1 MDAQPGDAW
10 NSRLI
15 GTTVSHYRL
24 LERLAAGV
32 RGGAVFKAQDLEL
45 ERLVALKLLPAVGR
59 EEDRLHLASEAAAAS
74 ALEHPNICPTYEV
87 GETEDGRLF
96 VAMAFLEGET
106 LAAKIARGPL
116 KTEVAVDLASQV
128 ASGLSRAHEHGLVHR
143 NLKPS
148 NVLVT
153 SDGQAR
159 ILDFGIA
166 SLDDRTRIT
175 GEDTPA
181 GLLAYRAPE
190 QLRGE
195 PADLRADV
203 WSLGVIFYEMLTGQ
217 RPFPGGA
224 LANVAN
230 TAELIPPSA
239 LREGVP
245 AELDRITARA
255 LARKRGERY
264 PRADDLRADLR
275 GFLRG
280 SSSKVSVPTFSHW
293 PDQLPPVTMFNVV
306 PREVGPYRV
315 GEILG
320 GGGMGIVY
328 RAEDTRLGRT
338 VALKFLPPELTR
350 DPVAK
355 ARFLQEARTAS
366 ALDHPNICT
375 VYDVGETENHQLYL
389 AMPCYDG
396 ETLRRKVERGPLP
409 LAEAVDYALQ
419 VSKGLAKAHRQ
430 GIIHRDVKPANLM
443 VTGDG
448 VVKILDFGI
457 AKLAGEAGLT
467 RTGSTLG
474 TPAYMSPE
482 QMRGTEVDGRTD
494 LWALGV
500 VMYEMVTGRRPFLG
514 DHESGLRQAILEQE
528 PEPLIRLRPDAP
540 PELVSV
546 IQRLLA
552 KDVASRYPTAD
563 AAVADL
569 RPLAGVSS
577 GSLHTQATVAVQ
589 PPRRTPWP
597 WYAAAAA
604 LLVLAALGGYLL
616 RSGRSE
622 HAAPV
627 QATFTRLTEQ
637 DGSETYP
644 SLSPD
649 GNYFVY
655 VKAAESGSDIY
666 LQRVGGGNPINLTP
680 DTPWADTQPA
690 FSADGQQIA
699 FRSEREGGGIF
710 VMGAT
715 GESVRRLA
723 DFGYNPA
730 WSPDG
735 KQLAVA
741 TEGIVEPGIRT
752 SESQLWRISLD
763 TGERHLLVRGDGVQP
778 SWSPNGRRIVY
789 WGLSSEAA
797 ERSFW
802 TVPAEGGTA
811 VQVLSDRFL
820 NWNPIWSPDG
830 GRLYFLSD
838 RNGSLNVW
846 RIRID
851 QDSGRIAGDPEP
863 VTSSSQSIRFLSM
876 SRDGKRVSYATDER
890 RDSLETVAFDPGRL
904 APGEAIPIPLGAKA
918 VRTVD
923 PSPDGQWL
931 VFDTLAPREDLF
943 LVHPDGSGLRQLTRD
958 EHRDRIPRW
967 SPDGRLI
974 LFYSSRSGRYDAW
987 TIAPD
992 GSRTEQITQTSDQQ
1006 PGYFIWSP
1014 DGRQVAC
1021 SRAGTKLVD
1030 LSRPLAERVLQP
1042 LPGSNRLDGDFG
1054 ATSWSPHGLAG
1065 VLTRKDGDPLPGIVL
1080 YSPGT
1085 RRFDRLT
1092 DRGESPMWLPGFPVL
1107 LYPASGAIRA
1117 FDLRTRQDRE
1127 ILTAPA
1133 GSAYLFANASRDA
1146 RHLYLVR
1153 RSDEGDV
1160 WLIDLD

>member
-1 MDAQPGDAW
+1 M
-10 NSRLI
+10 I

-74 ALEHPNICPTYEV
+74 ALEHPNICPVYEV

-116 KTEVAVDLASQV
+116 KSEVAVDLASQV

-159 ILDFGIA
+159 ILDFGMA
-166 SLDDRTRIT
+166 SLDDRTRVT

-181 GLLAYRAPE
+181 GLHAYRAPE

-203 WSLGVIFYEMLTGQ
+203 WSLGVILYEMLTGQ
-217 RPFPGGA
+217 RPFPHGA
-224 LANVAN
+224 LAPA
-230 TAELIPPSA
+230 AELIPPSA

-245 AELDRITARA
+245 AELDRIAARA

-264 PRADDLRADLR
+264 ARADDLRADLR
-275 GFLRG
+275 ALSG
-280 SSSKVSVPTFSHW
+280 SKATVPTFSHW
-293 PDQLPPVTMFNVV
+293 PDELPPVTMFNVV

-409 LAEAVDYALQ
+409 LPEAVDYALQ

-430 GIIHRDVKPANLM
+430 GIVHRDVKPANLM

-482 QMRGTEVDGRTD
+482 QMRGAELDGRTD

-514 DHESGLRQAILEQE
+514 EHESGLRQAILEQE

-540 PELVSV
+540 PELERV

-552 KDVASRYPTAD
+552 KDVAGRYPTAD

-569 RPLAGVSS
+569 RLLAGASS
-577 GSLHTQATVAVQ
+577 GSLHTQATVPVQ
-589 PPRRTPWP
+589 PPSRRAPWL
-597 WYAAAAA
+597 WIGAAAA
-604 LLVLAALGGYLL
+604 LVVLAAVGGYLL
-616 RSGRSE
+616 RSGGGRT
-622 HAAPV
+622 API

-637 DGSETYP
+637 EGSETYP

-655 VKAAESGSDIY
+655 VKADESGSDIY

-680 DTPWADTQPA
+680 GTP
-690 FSADGQQIA
+690 
-699 FRSEREGGGIF
+699 
-710 VMGAT
+710 
-715 GESVRRLA
+715 
-723 DFGYNPA
+723 
-730 WSPDG
+730 
-735 KQLAVA
+735 
-741 TEGIVEPGIRT
+741 
-752 SESQLWRISLD
+752 
-763 TGERHLLVRGDGVQP
+763 
-778 SWSPNGRRIVY
+778 
-789 WGLSSEAA
+789 
-797 ERSFW
+797 
-802 TVPAEGGTA
+802 
-811 VQVLSDRFL
+811 
-820 NWNPIWSPDG
+820 
-830 GRLYFLSD
+830 
-838 RNGSLNVW
+838 
-846 RIRID
+846 
-851 QDSGRIAGDPEP
+851 
-863 VTSSSQSIRFLSM
+863 
-876 SRDGKRVSYATDER
+876 
-890 RDSLETVAFDPGRL
+890 
-904 APGEAIPIPLGAKA
+904 
-918 VRTVD
+918 
-923 PSPDGQWL
+923 
-931 VFDTLAPREDLF
+931 
-943 LVHPDGSGLRQLTRD
+943 
-958 EHRDRIPRW
+958 
-967 SPDGRLI
+967 
-974 LFYSSRSGRYDAW
+974 
-987 TIAPD
+987 
-992 GSRTEQITQTSDQQ
+992 
-1006 PGYFIWSP
+1006 
-1014 DGRQVAC
+1014 
-1021 SRAGTKLVD
+1021 
-1030 LSRPLAERVLQP
+1030 
-1042 LPGSNRLDGDFG
+1042 
-1054 ATSWSPHGLAG
+1054 
-1065 VLTRKDGDPLPGIVL
+1065 
-1080 YSPGT
+1080 
-1085 RRFDRLT
+1085 
-1092 DRGESPMWLPGFPVL
+1092 
-1107 LYPASGAIRA
+1107 
-1117 FDLRTRQDRE
+1117 
-1127 ILTAPA
+1127 
-1133 GSAYLFANASRDA
+1133 
-1146 RHLYLVR
+1146 
-1153 RSDEGDV
+1153 
-1160 WLIDLD
+1160 

>member
-1 MDAQPGDAW
+1 
-10 NSRLI
+10 
-15 GTTVSHYRL
+15 
-24 LERLAAGV
+24 
-32 RGGAVFKAQDLEL
+32 VFKAQDLEL
-45 ERLVALKLLPAVGR
+45 ERLVALKVLPAVGR

-74 ALEHPNICPTYEV
+74 ALEHPNICPVYEV

-106 LAAKIARGPL
+106 LAEKIARGPAGSPI
-116 KTEVAVDLASQV
+116 KHEVAIDLASQV

-166 SLDDRTRIT
+166 SLDDRTRVT
-175 GEDTPA
+175 GEATPA
-181 GLLAYRAPE
+181 GALAYRAPE

-203 WSLGVIFYEMLTGQ
+203 WSLGVILYEMLTGQ
-217 RPFPGGA
+217 RPFPNGA
-224 LANVAN
+224 LSPAS
-230 TAELIPPSA
+230 ELVPPSA
-239 LREGVP
+239 LREGLP
-245 AELDRITARA
+245 AELDRIAARA

-275 GFLRG
+275 ALGG
-280 SSSKVSVPTFSHW
+280 SKATVPTFSHW
-293 PDQLPPVTMFNVV
+293 PEQLPSVTMFNVV

-315 GEILG
+315 GDILG

-396 ETLRRKVERGPLP
+396 ETLRRRVERGPLP
-409 LAEAVDYALQ
+409 LPEAVDYGLQ

-430 GIIHRDVKPANLM
+430 GIVHRDIKPANLM

-482 QMRGTEVDGRTD
+482 QMSGAEVDGRTD

-514 DHESGLRQAILEQE
+514 EHESGLRQAILEQE

-540 PELVSV
+540 PELERV
-546 IQRLLA
+546 IQRLLS
-552 KDVASRYPTAD
+552 KDVAGRYPTAD

-569 RPLAGVSS
+569 RLLAGASS
-577 GSLHTQATVAVQ
+577 GSVHTQAATVPIQ
-589 PPRRTPWP
+589 PPPRRAPWL
-597 WYAAAAA
+597 WVGVAGA
-604 LLVLAALGGYLL
+604 LVVLAAVGGYLL
-616 RSGRSE
+616 RSGGGR
-622 HAAPV
+622 AAPV

-655 VKAAESGSDIY
+655 VKATESGSDIF

-680 DTPWADTQPA
+680 DTPWVDTQPA

-715 GESVRRLA
+715 GESVRRVT

-735 KQLAVA
+735 KEIAVA
-741 TEGIVEPGIRT
+741 TEGVTEPGMRMAISEVWRVNLATNART
-752 SESQLWRISLD
+752 RID
-763 TGERHLLVRGDGVQP
+763 KGDAVQP
-778 SWSPNGRRIVY
+778 SWSPNGRRIAY
-789 WGLSSEAA
+789 WGLAAQGA
-797 ERSFW
+797 ERSVW
-802 TVPAEGGTA
+802 TVPVDGGEA
-811 VQVLSDRFL
+811 VRVNWDRFL

-830 GRLYFLSD
+830 NWLYFISD
-838 RNGSLNVW
+838 RSGSLNLW
-846 RIRID
+846 RIRVD
-851 QDSGRIAGDPEP
+851 QETGKVSGEPEP
-863 VTSSSQSIRFLSM
+863 VTSSSESIRLLSM
-876 SRDGKRVSYATDER
+876 SKDGRRIAYATDER
-890 RDSLETVAFDPGRL
+890 RANLETFAFDPDRL
-904 APGEAIPIPLGAKA
+904 EPAGEFRTIQVAKA

-931 VFDTLAPREDLF
+931 VFDTLPPQEDLY
-943 LVHPDGSGLRQLTRD
+943 LVRPDGSELRQLTRD

-967 SPDGRLI
+967 SPDGKRI
-974 LFYSSRSGRYDAW
+974 VFYSDRGGRYEGW
-987 TIAPD
+987 TILPD
-992 GSRTEQITQTSDQQ
+992 GSRTEQLTRTTGQPPTYFLWSPDGERLACSRNGTYLIDLSKPIGGREFQPLPGTGSLNGNFAATS
-1006 PGYFIWSP
+1006 WSP
-1014 DGRQVAC
+1014 DGRLAGTVT
-1021 SRAGTKLVD
+1021 RAGSVVPGLV
-1030 LSRPLAERVLQP
+1030 V
-1042 LPGSNRLDGDFG
+1042 
-1054 ATSWSPHGLAG
+1054 
-1065 VLTRKDGDPLPGIVL
+1065 
-1080 YSPGT
+1080 YSPDT
-1085 RRFDRLT
+1085 RSFERLT
-1092 DRGESPMWLPGFPVL
+1092 ETGEVPMWLAKLPVL
-1107 LYPASGAIRA
+1107 LFREDWAIHA
-1117 FDLRTRQDRE
+1117 YDLRSRTRRK
-1127 ILTAPA
+1127 LLSPPL
-1133 GSAYLFANASRDA
+1133 GSAYLFASASRDG
-1146 RHLYLVR
+1146 RSLYIVR
-1153 RSDEGDV
+1153 RIDEGDV
-1160 WLIDLD
+1160 WMISLD

>member
-1 MDAQPGDAW
+1 M
-10 NSRLI
+10 
-15 GTTVSHYRL
+15 
-24 LERLAAGV
+24 
-32 RGGAVFKAQDLEL
+32 FKAQDLEL

-74 ALEHPNICPTYEV
+74 ALEHPNICPVYEV

-116 KTEVAVDLASQV
+116 KHEVAVDLASQV

-166 SLDDRTRIT
+166 SLDDRTRVT
-175 GEDTPA
+175 GENTPA
-181 GLLAYRAPE
+181 GALAYRAPE

-203 WSLGVIFYEMLTGQ
+203 WSLGVILYEMLTGQ
-217 RPFPGGA
+217 RPFPNGA
-224 LANVAN
+224 LSPAS
-230 TAELIPPSA
+230 ELVPPSA
-239 LREGVP
+239 LREGLP
-245 AELDRITARA
+245 AELDRIAERA

-264 PRADDLRADLR
+264 ARADDMRTDLR

-280 SSSKVSVPTFSHW
+280 GSKPTVPTFSRW

-409 LAEAVDYALQ
+409 LPEAVDYALQ

-430 GIIHRDVKPANLM
+430 GIVHRDVKPANLM

-482 QMRGTEVDGRTD
+482 QMSGKEVDGRTD

-500 VMYEMVTGRRPFLG
+500 VVYEMVTGRRPFLG
-514 DHESGLRQAILEQE
+514 EHEPGLRQAILEQK

-540 PELVSV
+540 PELESV

-552 KDVASRYPTAD
+552 KDVARRYPTAD

-569 RPLAGVSS
+569 RLLAGASS
-577 GSLHTQATVAVQ
+577 GSVHTQAATVPVQ
-589 PPRRTPWP
+589 PPPRRAPWL
-597 WYAAAAA
+597 WVGVAGA
-604 LLVLAALGGYLL
+604 LVVLAAFGGYLL
-616 RSGRSE
+616 RSGGGSR
-622 HAAPV
+622 AAPV
-627 QATFTRLTEQ
+627 QATFSRLTEQ
-637 DGSETYP
+637 EGSEIYP

-649 GNYFVY
+649 GNYFVF
-655 VKAAESGSDIY
+655 VKADESGSDIY

-680 DTPWADTQPA
+680 DTPWVDTQPA
-690 FSADGQQIA
+690 FSPDGQQIA

-715 GESVRRLA
+715 GESVRRVT
-723 DFGYNPA
+723 DSGHNPA

-735 KQLAVA
+735 KEIVLA
-741 TEGIVEPGIRT
+741 TEGVLEPGMRM
-752 SESQLWRISLD
+752 SKSQIWRVGLA
-763 TGERHLLVRGDGVQP
+763 TGERRLLSPGDAVQP
-778 SWSPNGRRIVY
+778 SWSPNGRRIAY
-789 WGLSSEAA
+789 WGVVHEKSE
-797 ERSFW
+797 RGVW
-802 TVPAEGGTA
+802 TVPAEGGKA
-811 VQVLSDRFL
+811 VQVLSDRSL
-820 NWNPIWSPDG
+820 TWNPVWSPDG
-830 GRLYFLSD
+830 AWLYFISD
-838 RNGSLNVW
+838 RSGSLNLW
-846 RIRID
+846 RIGID
-851 QDSGRIAGDPEP
+851 QDSGRVSGAPEP
-863 VTSSSQSIRFLSM
+863 VTSSSQSIRFLTL
-876 SRDGKRVSYATDER
+876 SRDGSRIAYATDER
-890 RDSLETVAFDPGRL
+890 RDSLEARTFDAERL
-904 APGEAIPIPLGAKA
+904 APGGEAVPLVGAKA
-918 VRTVD
+918 VRSVD

-931 VFDTLAPREDLF
+931 AFDTLPPGEDLY
-943 LVHPDGSGLRQLTRD
+943 LVRADGSGLRQLTRD

-967 SPDGRLI
+967 SPDGRLL
-974 LFYSSRSGRYDAW
+974 LFYSNRSGRYEAW
-987 TIAPD
+987 AVPPD
-992 GSRTEQITQTSDQQ
+992 GSRVEQLTRSTGQVPT
-1006 PGYFIWSP
+1006 YCIWSP
-1014 DGRQVAC
+1014 DGRRLAC
-1021 SRAGTKLVD
+1021 SRDGTVLVD
-1030 LSRPLAERVLQP
+1030 LSQPLNGRTFQP
-1042 LPGSNRLDGDFG
+1042 LPGSERLEGYFG
-1054 ATSWSPHGLAG
+1054 ATSWSAGGLAG
-1065 VLTRKDGDPLPGIVL
+1065 VLTSKDFSPLPGIAV
-1080 YSPGT
+1080 YSFET
-1085 RRFDRLT
+1085 RRFERLT
-1092 DRGESPMWLPGFPVL
+1092 DRGESPMWVPGLPVL
-1107 LYPASGAIRA
+1107 VYPEGGAIHA
-1117 FDLRTRQDRE
+1117 FDLRTRQDRT
-1127 ILTAPA
+1127 ILTPPP

-1146 RHLYLVR
+1146 RRLYLVR
-1153 RSDEGDV
+1153 QSDEGDV
-1160 WLIDLD
+1160 WMLDLD

>member
-1 MDAQPGDAW
+1 MDAQPGDAR

-59 EEDRLHLASEAAAAS
+59 DEDRLHLASEAAAAS
-74 ALEHPNICPTYEV
+74 ALEHPNICPVYEV

-116 KTEVAVDLASQV
+116 KSEVAVDLASQV
-128 ASGLSRAHEHGLVHR
+128 ASGLARAHEHGLVHR
-143 NLKPS
+143 NLKAS

-175 GEDTPA
+175 GEDTPD

-203 WSLGVIFYEMLTGQ
+203 WSLGVILYEMLTGQ
-217 RPFPGGA
+217 RPFPNGA
-224 LANVAN
+224 LSPAS
-230 TAELIPPSA
+230 ELVPPSA
-239 LREGVP
+239 LREGVSP
-245 AELDRITARA
+245 ELDRIAARA

-264 PRADDLRADLR
+264 ARADDLRADLR
-275 GFLRG
+275 ALGG
-280 SSSKVSVPTFSHW
+280 SKATVPTFSRW

-396 ETLRRKVERGPLP
+396 ETLRRKVERGPLLLP
-409 LAEAVDYALQ
+409 DAVDYALQ

-430 GIIHRDVKPANLM
+430 GIVHRDIKPANLM

-514 DHESGLRQAILEQE
+514 DHESGLRQAILEEE

-540 PELVSV
+540 PELASV

-552 KDVASRYPTAD
+552 KDVAGRYPTAD

-569 RPLAGVSS
+569 RLLAGGSS
-577 GSLHTQATVAVQ
+577 GSVPTQSTVPIQ
-589 PPRRTPWP
+589 PPPRRAPWL
-597 WYAAAAA
+597 WIGAAAT
-604 LLVLAALGGYLL
+604 LVVLAAVGGYLL
-616 RSGRSE
+616 RSGGDDRVV
-622 HAAPV
+622 PV

-637 DGSETYP
+637 EGGETFP

-655 VKAAESGSDIY
+655 VKASGDGSDIF

-680 DTPWADTQPA
+680 DTPWVDTQPA
-690 FSADGQQIA
+690 FSPDGQQIA

-715 GESVRRLA
+715 GESVRRVT

-730 WSPDG
+730 WSPDA
-735 KQLAVA
+735 KAIAVA
-741 TEGIVEPGIRT
+741 TEGVVEPGTRT
-752 SESQLWRISLD
+752 SRSQIWRIGLA
-763 TGERHLLVRGDGVQP
+763 TGERRLVAPADAVQP
-778 SWSPNGRRIVY
+778 SWSPDGRRLAY
-789 WGLSSEAA
+789 WGVSE
-797 ERSFW
+797 EGSKRGVW
-802 TVPAEGGTA
+802 TVAVDGGEA
-811 VQVLSDRFL
+811 VKALSDGFL
-820 NWNPIWSPDG
+820 NWNPVWSPDG
-830 GRLYFLSD
+830 AWLYFISD

-846 RIRID
+846 RLAID
-851 QDSGRIAGDPEP
+851 QDTGRISGDPAP
-863 VTSSSQSIRFLSM
+863 VTASSQSIRFLSM
-876 SRDGKRVSYATDER
+876 SRDGGHVAYATDER
-890 RDSLETVAFDPGRL
+890 RNTLESMAFDAARLETA
-904 APGEAIPIPLGAKA
+904 GEAVPVVQGAKA

-931 VFDTLAPREDLF
+931 VFDTLPPREDLF
-943 LVHPDGSGLRQLTRD
+943 IVKPDGSGLRQLTRD
-958 EHRDRIPRW
+958 DHRDRIPRW

-974 LFYSSRSGRYDAW
+974 LFYSNRSGRYEAW
-987 TIAPD
+987 SVQAD
-992 GSRTEQITQTSDQQ
+992 GSRTEQLTRSSGQQ
-1006 PGYFIWSP
+1006 PTYCIWSP
-1014 DGRQVAC
+1014 DGRRLAC
-1021 SRAGTKLVD
+1021 SRDGTVLVD
-1030 LSRPLAERVLQP
+1030 LSRPVAGRTFQP
-1042 LPGSNRLDGDFG
+1042 LPGADRLEGHFG
-1054 ATSWSPHGLAG
+1054 ATSWSPDGLAG
-1065 VLTRKDGDPLPGIVL
+1065 IVTRKDGSYLPGIVF
-1080 YSPGT
+1080 YSFEA
-1085 RRFDRLT
+1085 RRFERLT
-1092 DRGESPMWLPGFPVL
+1092 DGGENPIWLPGLPVL
-1107 LYPASGAIRA
+1107 LYPNGGAIHA
-1117 FDLRTRQDRE
+1117 FDLRAREDRKL
-1127 ILTAPA
+1127 LTPPA

-1146 RHLYLVR
+1146 RRLYLVR
-1153 RSDEGDV
+1153 RSDEGDI
-1160 WLIDLD
+1160 WMLNLD

>member
-1 MDAQPGDAW
+1 MDPQPGGAR
-10 NSRLI
+10 NPRLI

-24 LERLAAGV
+24 LERLATGA

-45 ERLVALKLLPAVGR
+45 ERLVALKILPAVVR
-59 EEDRLHLASEAAAAS
+59 EEDRLHLAGEAEAAA
-74 ALEHPNICPTYEV
+74 ALEHPNICPVYEV
-87 GETEDGRLF
+87 GETGDGRLF

-116 KTEVAVDLASQV
+116 KSEVAVDLATQV
-128 ASGLSRAHEHGLVHR
+128 ASGLARAHEHGLVHR

-159 ILDFGIA
+159 ILDFGMGT
-166 SLDDRTRIT
+166 LDDRTRVT
-175 GEDTPA
+175 GPGEATPA

-203 WSLGVIFYEMLTGQ
+203 WSLGVILYEMLTGQ

-224 LANVAN
+224 LPPASTLV
-230 TAELIPPSA
+230 PPSA

-245 AELDRITARA
+245 AELDRILARA
-255 LARKRGERY
+255 LAKKRGDRY
-264 PRADDLRADLR
+264 ARIDELRADLR
-275 GFLRG
+275 GISVMASRG
-280 SSSKVSVPTFSHW
+280 TAPTFTRW
-293 PDQLPPVTMFNVV
+293 PDELPPVTMFNVV

-315 GEILG
+315 GEVLG

-366 ALDHPNICT
+366 ALDHPNLCT
-375 VYDVGETENHQLYL
+375 VYDVGETETHQLYL

-409 LAEAVDYALQ
+409 LSEAVDYALQ
-419 VSKGLAKAHRQ
+419 TAKGLAKAHRQ
-430 GIIHRDVKPANLM
+430 GIVHRDIKPANLM

-467 RTGSTLG
+467 RTGSTVG

-482 QMRGTEVDGRTD
+482 QMRGAEVDGRAD

-500 VMYEMVTGRRPFLG
+500 VLYEMVTGRRPFLG
-514 DHESGLRQAILEQE
+514 EHESGLRAAILDQE
-528 PEPLIRLRPDAP
+528 PEPLTRLRPDAP
-540 PELVSV
+540 PELEGVV
-546 IQRLLA
+546 HRLLS
-552 KDVASRYPTAD
+552 KDPAGRYPTAD
-563 AAVADL
+563 AAVAEL
-569 RPLAGVSS
+569 RLLAGATS
-577 GSLHTQATVAVQ
+577 GSVPTQATTPVQ
-589 PPRRTPWP
+589 PPPRRAPWP
-597 WYAAAAA
+597 WIGAAAVLA
-604 LLVLAALGGYLL
+604 VLAAVGDYLL
-616 RSGRSE
+616 RSGGE
-622 HAAPV
+622 AGTTPV

-637 DGSETYP
+637 EGSETFP

-655 VKAAESGSDIY
+655 VKETEGGSDVF

-680 DTPWADTQPA
+680 DTPWDDTQPA
-690 FSADGQQIA
+690 FSPDGQQIA

-715 GESVRRLA
+715 GESVRRVA

-730 WSPDG
+730 WSPDS

-741 TEGIVEPGIRT
+741 TEGVVEPGIRT
-752 SESQLWRISLD
+752 STSQLWRISLD
-763 TGERHLLVRGDGVQP
+763 TGERRLLVRGDAVQP

-789 WGLSSEAA
+789 WGLTEKA

-802 TVPAEGGTA
+802 TVPAEGGTPL
-811 VQVLSDRFL
+811 QVRSDRFL

-830 GRLYFLSD
+830 ARLYFISD
-838 RNGSLNVW
+838 RNGSQNVW

-851 QDSGRIAGDPEP
+851 QDSGRVDGDPEP

-890 RDSLETVAFDPGRL
+890 RDTLETVAFDAERL
-904 APGEAIPIPLGAKA
+904 APGGAAVPILLGVKA

-931 VFDTLAPREDLF
+931 VFDTLSPREDLF

-992 GSRTEQITQTSDQQ
+992 GSRTEQITQTSGGQ

-1021 SRAGTKLVD
+1021 SREGTKLVD

-1042 LPGSNRLDGDFG
+1042 LPGSDRLDGEFG

-1065 VLTRKDGDPLPGIVL
+1065 VLTRKGGDSLPGIVL
-1080 YSPGT
+1080 YSPET
-1085 RRFDRLT
+1085 RRFERLT

-1107 LYPASGAIRA
+1107 LYPASGAVRA

-1127 ILTAPA
+1127 LLTAPP

-1146 RHLYLVR
+1146 RRLYLVR